1 VAAATKQANLNKHTI
16 MSNVSTLK
24 NRIQDEMKA
33 AMRARN
39 QQRLDVIRFLLAAI
53 KQREI
58 DEKIVLNDAQV
69 TAVIE
74 KQIKQLKDAINQFKE
89 AERDELVAK
98 ESFALKLLQTYM
110 PEPLTDAELEALIQT
125 IITETE
131 ASSIRDMGKV
141 MGALKA
147 KIQGRADMSKVS
159 AKVKQLLQN

>member
-1 VAAATKQANLNKHTI
+1 

-58 DEKIVLNDAQV
+58 DEKIVLNNAQV

-74 KQIKQLKDAINQFKE
+74 KQKKQLKDAINQFKE
-89 AERDELVAK
+89 AGRDELVAK

-110 PEPLTDAELEALIQT
+110 PEPLTDTELEALIKT
-125 IITETE
+125 IITETG

-141 MGALKA
+141 MGSLKT
-147 KIQGRADMSKVS
+147 KIQGRADMSKVI
-159 AKVKQLLQN
+159 AKVKQLLQT

>member
-1 VAAATKQANLNKHTI
+1 

-58 DEKIVLNDAQV
+58 DEKIVLNNAQV

-89 AERDELVAK
+89 AGRDELVAK

-110 PEPLTDAELEALIQT
+110 PEPLTDTELEALIKT
-125 IITETE
+125 IITETG

-159 AKVKQLLQN
+159 AKVKQLLQT